1 MRTPAQLYKFHSANL
16 ARVEDALDQVEIH
29 LRCAVAT
36 QDRKSQKALLPL
48 YSLMIGASAETQLM
62 KILHEPKAF
71 TELQKQAIINSR
83 VHLDRWHK
91 LLESAVRNHHGLN
104 EAKAISDATIPATD
118 YFYFREL
125 NQLLDHQLKIVIELR
140 NKMAH
145 GQWEY
150 PFTDNFQDVSSDKM
164 RILRQENLLTLKFKR
179 SILKYLLFIIRDVAV
194 SRLAFHRDFDTQYAR
209 MKHAMRNLQTRD
221 YEKYRDSLI
230 RKKQRGRV
238 KELANYRAAVR

>member
-1 MRTPAQLYKFHSANL
+1 MKTQAQLYKYHSANF
-16 ARVEDALDQVEIH
+16 ARVEDALDRVEIH

-36 QDRKSQKALLPL
+36 EGKKSQKALLPL

-71 TELQKQAIINSR
+71 TESQQQAIINARS
-83 VHLDRWHK
+83 HLDRWHK

-104 EAKAISDATIPATD
+104 ETTAISDTTIPATD

-125 NQLLDHQLKIVIELR
+125 NELLENQLKIVIELR

-150 PFTDNFQDVSSDKM
+150 PFTDDFKDISSNKM
-164 RILRQENLLTLKFKR
+164 RILRKENLLTLKFKR
-179 SILKYLLFIIRDVAV
+179 SIVKYLLFIIRDVAV
-194 SRLAFHRDFDTQYAR
+194 SRLAFHRDFNTQYAR
-209 MKHAMRNLQTRD
+209 MKHAMRNLQKRD

-238 KELANYRAAVR
+238 KELANYRAAR